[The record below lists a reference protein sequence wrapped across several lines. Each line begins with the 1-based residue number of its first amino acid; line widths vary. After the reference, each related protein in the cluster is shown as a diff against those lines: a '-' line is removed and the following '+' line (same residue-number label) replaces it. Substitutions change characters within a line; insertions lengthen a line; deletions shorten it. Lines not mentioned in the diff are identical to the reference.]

1 MHRYY
6 RPLLAAVLI
15 LSFSGPA
22 DAQRYMS
29 FGYGAPSYRESP
41 EVNLH
46 LSARYDWLLRTSPG
60 FRTYRMWKECHTI
73 NIPPLHGDCI
83 ISFDR
88 YEPVLRR

>member
-41 EVNLH
+41 EVNLY
-46 LSARYDWLLRTSPG
+46 LSARYDWLLRT
-60 FRTYRMWKECHTI
+60 TI

-83 ISFDR
+83 ISFDQ